1 MNFNTVVSLPAAADL
16 RGKEHV
22 SLQLTSTG
30 VNIAGASDVVIGTL
44 LRGAE
49 AGKAVDVFLTKGNG
63 LRYVQVGEAG
73 ATPSVAIVVGD
84 ALKQSAAGTYTKRV
98 LPADASTTI
107 AGYAV
112 EAAPAGSNNGG
123 MIRAIIL

>member
-1 MNFNTVVSLPAAADL
+1 MNFNTVVSLPAGSDL

-22 SLQLTSTG
+22 SLKLVGAG
-30 VNIAGASDVVIGTL
+30 VQIAAATSDVVIGTL

-63 LRYVQVGEAG
+63 LRYVQVGNNTPIPAG
-73 ATPSVAIVVGD
+73 SLLEQGTD
-84 ALKQSAAGTYTKRV
+84 GTYQFRTGTN
-98 LPADASTTI
+98 AI

-112 EAAPAGSNNGG
+112 EAAPAGSNGGG

>member
-1 MNFNTVVSLPAAADL
+1 MNFNTVISLPAAADL

-22 SLQLTSTG
+22 SLKLSATG
-30 VNIAGASDVVIGTL
+30 VEIAGAADVVIGTL

-63 LRYVQVGEAG
+63 LRYVQVGN
-73 ATPSVAIVVGD
+73 ATAIPLGS
-84 ALKQSAAGTYTKRV
+84 LLEQAASGTYV
-98 LPADASTTI
+98 LKTTGTT

-112 EAAPAGSNNGG
+112 EAAPASSNGGG

>member
-1 MNFNTVVSLPAAADL
+1 MNYNTVVSLPAAVDL

-22 SLQLTSTG
+22 SLKLVAAG
-30 VNIAGASDVVIGTL
+30 VDIAGASEVVIGTL

-63 LRYVQVGEAG
+63 LRYVQVGSAVAIPAGSLLEQAAGGTYVLKTTG
-73 ATPSVAIVVGD
+73 AT
-84 ALKQSAAGTYTKRV
+84 
-98 LPADASTTI
+98 

-112 EAAPAGSNNGG
+112 EAAPANSNGGG

>member
-22 SLQLTSTG
+22 SLKLTATG
-30 VNIAGASDVVIGTL
+30 VGIAALAADTVIGTL

-63 LRYVQVGEAG
+63 LRYVQVGNGTAIPAGSLLEQGANGTYQLKTTG
-73 ATPSVAIVVGD
+73 AT
-84 ALKQSAAGTYTKRV
+84 
-98 LPADASTTI
+98 

-112 EAAPAGSNNGG
+112 EAAPINSDGGG

>member
-30 VNIAGASDVVIGTL
+30 VNIAGATDLVIGTL

-63 LRYVQVGEAG
+63 LRYVQVGDA
-73 ATPSVAIVVGD
+73 VAIAVGD
-84 ALKQSAAGTYTKRV
+84 ALKQAAAGTFTKRV

-112 EAAPAGSNNGG
+112 EAAPAGSNGGG

>member
-22 SLQLTSTG
+22 SLKLSATG
-30 VNIAGASDVVIGTL
+30 VDIAGASDVVIGTL

-49 AGKAVDVFLTKGNG
+49 AGRAVDVFLTKGNG
-63 LRYVQVGEAG
+63 LHYVQVGSAEAI
-73 ATPSVAIVVGD
+73 AVAD
-84 ALKQSAAGTYTKRV
+84 ALKQTASGTFSKK
-98 LPADASTTI
+98 LPADTGVAT

-112 EAAPAGSNNGG
+112 EAAPAGSNGGG